1 MRALLVANTF
11 ATTTDG
17 TIQSQVVSEL
27 SRHLE
32 ITVANTSAR
41 NDAIEIAK
49 EAQHQGFELV
59 IGLGGDGTINE
70 IANGLLMN
78 GPNPQGP
85 MFAAIPGGNG
95 NVFARNMGLSENP
108 LEATAQILNA
118 LDANNIKEI
127 GVGKIATNNI
137 SRWFLFNAGIGL
149 DAAVM
154 AEMEARRANGKAV
167 SDFAYAILALKE
179 LFAKTDRKHAALSL
193 VSNSGEVYRDV
204 YFALIVNLAPWAYL
218 GSKPL
223 NPMPLAGHDTAL
235 DVYAPTS
242 LSIATVWKLARRA
255 MAGKSAENDRNV
267 IALVDQGQIHIQ
279 AERPLWIQVD
289 GDVVTQSTELTA
301 THVPNALRTVA
312 NLPIT

>member
-17 TIQSQVVSEL
+17 SIQSQVVSEL
-27 SRHLE
+27 SKFLE

-41 NDAIEIAK
+41 NDAIEFAK
-49 EAQHQGFELV
+49 GAQQQGFEIV

-70 IANGLLMN
+70 IANGLLAN

-85 MFAAIPGGNG
+85 MLAAIPGGNG

-108 LEATAQILNA
+108 LEATAQILSS
-118 LDANNIKEI
+118 LDANRYKSI

-149 DAAVM
+149 DAAVI
-154 AEMEARRANGKAV
+154 AEMEARRANGKMV
-167 SDFAYAILALKE
+167 SDFAYAALALKE

-193 VSNSGEVYRDV
+193 VSNSGAVHHDA
-204 YFALIVNLAPWAYL
+204 YFALIINLAPWAYL

-223 NPMPLAGHDTAL
+223 NPLPSASHDTAL

-242 LSIATVWKLARRA
+242 LSIPAVFKLARRA
-255 MAGKSAENDRNV
+255 LAGKSAENDKNV
-267 IALVDQGQIHIQ
+267 IALIDQNQVHVQ
-279 AERPLWIQVD
+279 AEHPLWIQVD
-289 GDVVTQSTELTA
+289 GDLITQSTELTA
-301 THVPNALRTVA
+301 SHVPNALRT
-312 NLPIT
+312 LFI

>member
-11 ATTTDG
+11 ATTTDDA
-17 TIQSQVVSEL
+17 IQTQVVNKL
-27 SRHLE
+27 SKHLD
-32 ITVANTSAR
+32 ITVVNTSAR
-41 NDAIEIAK
+41 NDAIELAK
-49 EAQHQGFELV
+49 MAQQQGFELV
-59 IGLGGDGTINE
+59 IGLGGDGTVNE
-70 IANGLLMN
+70 IANGLLLD
-78 GPNPQGP
+78 GPNPEGP
-85 MFAAIPGGNG
+85 LLAAIPGGNG

-108 LEATAQILNA
+108 LEATTQILTALNA
-118 LDANNIKEI
+118 NKFKSI

-149 DAAVM
+149 DAAVL
-154 AEMEARRANGKAV
+154 AEMEARRASGKLV
-167 SDFAYAILALKE
+167 SDTTYAVLALRE

-193 VSNSGEVYRDV
+193 VSNSGEVHRDA

-223 NPMPLAGHDTAL
+223 NPLPLASNETAL

-242 LSIATVWKLARRA
+242 LSIRSVLRLTRRA
-255 MAGKSAENDRNV
+255 IAGKSAENDVNV
-267 IALVDQGQIHIQ
+267 IELIDQKKVHIQ

-301 THVPNALRTVA
+301 THVPNALRVLA
-312 NLPIT
+312 N

>member
-1 MRALLVANTF
+1 MRTLLVANTF

-17 TIQSQVVSEL
+17 TIQAQVVSEL
-27 SRHLE
+27 SRHLDV
-32 ITVANTSAR
+32 TVANTSAR

-49 EAQHQGFELV
+49 EAQQRGFGLV

-108 LEATAQILNA
+108 LEATAQILKSLESKKLKN
-118 LDANNIKEI
+118 I

-167 SDFAYAILALKE
+167 SDFAYATLALRE
-179 LFAKTDRKHAALSL
+179 LFTKTDRKHAALSL
-193 VSNSGEVYRDV
+193 VSDSGEVYRDA

-223 NPMPLAGHDTAL
+223 NPLPFASHETAL

-242 LSIATVWKLARRA
+242 LSISAVWKLARRA
-255 MAGKSAENDRNV
+255 MAGKSAENNRNV
-267 IALVDQGQIHIQ
+267 IALMDQGQIHIQ

-301 THVPNALRTVA
+301 THIPDALRTVT
-312 NLPIT
+312 NLPN

>member
-1 MRALLVANTF
+1 MRTLLVANTF

-17 TIQSQVVSEL
+17 TIQAQVVSEL
-27 SRHLE
+27 SRHLDV
-32 ITVANTSAR
+32 TVANTSAR

-49 EAQHQGFELV
+49 EAQQRGFELV

-108 LEATAQILNA
+108 IEATAQILKS
-118 LDANNIKEI
+118 LDSKKLKNI

-167 SDFAYAILALKE
+167 SDFAYAALALRE
-179 LFAKTDRKHAALSL
+179 LFTKTDRKHAALSL
-193 VSNSGEVYRDV
+193 VSDSGEVYRDA

-223 NPMPLAGHDTAL
+223 NPLPFASHETAL
-235 DVYAPTS
+235 DIYAPTS
-242 LSIATVWKLARRA
+242 LSISAVWKLARRA
-255 MAGKSAENDRNV
+255 MAGKSAENNRNV
-267 IALVDQGQIHIQ
+267 IALMDQGQIHIQ

-301 THVPNALRTVA
+301 THVPDALRTVT
-312 NLPIT
+312 NLPN

>member
-1 MRALLVANTF
+1 MRTLLVANTF

-17 TIQSQVVSEL
+17 TIQAQVVSEL
-27 SRHLE
+27 SRHLDV
-32 ITVANTSAR
+32 TVANTSAR

-49 EAQHQGFELV
+49 EAQQRGFELV

-108 LEATAQILNA
+108 LEATAQILKSLESKKLKN
-118 LDANNIKEI
+118 I

-167 SDFAYAILALKE
+167 SDFAYAALALRE
-179 LFAKTDRKHAALSL
+179 LFTKTDRKHAALSL
-193 VSNSGEVYRDV
+193 VSDSGEVYRDA

-223 NPMPLAGHDTAL
+223 NPLPFASHETAL
-235 DVYAPTS
+235 DIYAPTS
-242 LSIATVWKLARRA
+242 LSISAVWKLARRA
-255 MAGKSAENDRNV
+255 MAGKSAENNRNV
-267 IALVDQGQIHIQ
+267 IALMDQGQIHIQ

-301 THVPNALRTVA
+301 THVPDALRTVT
-312 NLPIT
+312 NLPN

>member
-1 MRALLVANTF
+1 MRTLLVANTF

-17 TIQSQVVSEL
+17 TIQAQVVSEL
-27 SRHLE
+27 SRHLD

-49 EAQHQGFELV
+49 EAQQRGFELV

-108 LEATAQILNA
+108 LEATAQILKSLESKKLKN
-118 LDANNIKEI
+118 I

-167 SDFAYAILALKE
+167 SDFAYATLALRE
-179 LFAKTDRKHAALSL
+179 LFTNTDRKHAALSL
-193 VSNSGEVYRDV
+193 VSDSGEVYRDA

-223 NPMPLAGHDTAL
+223 NPLPFASHETAL

-242 LSIATVWKLARRA
+242 LSISAVWKLARRA
-255 MAGKSAENDRNV
+255 MAGKSAENNRNV
-267 IALVDQGQIHIQ
+267 IALMDQGQIHIQ

-301 THVPNALRTVA
+301 THVPDALRTVT
-312 NLPIT
+312 NLPN